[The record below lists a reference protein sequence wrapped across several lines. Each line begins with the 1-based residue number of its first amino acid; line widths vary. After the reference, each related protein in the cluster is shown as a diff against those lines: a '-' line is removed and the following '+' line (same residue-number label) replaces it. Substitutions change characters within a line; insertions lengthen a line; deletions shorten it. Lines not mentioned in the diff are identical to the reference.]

1 MKKLA
6 FILVILVIAFGAKA
20 QHSIAGTW
28 TCGPAGDQNFQKETI
43 VLTADGLFYG
53 LQEYPQYEFYHQDPN
68 VFLGIYTFD
77 GKTLTLIDL
86 KSDTRS
92 SYQIQTLGSGGFTM
106 YQKES
111 GLTWRYTYQGQGV
124 LNNSQKTQ
132 LLSWENYR
140 KLGGAWRSDT
150 ETLKFIPSQ
159 GLIIIRRHDDA
170 NYFNWGTYTINGNEL
185 IVNNID
191 AEQAV
196 FYRGTLSEFTK
207 KQIKLTHNAGGSDVY
222 KFQGDLNLDET
233 EVYMVKE
240 YMSMMHRITM
250 SIIDLMDGQQDYIWK
265 RVDKYGN
272 IID

>member
-6 FILVILVIAFGAKA
+6 IFLTLIAFGFNTKA
-20 QHSIAGTW
+20 QNSIVGTW
-28 TCGPAGDQNFQKETI
+28 TCGPAGDQNFQKETLI
-43 VLTADGLFYG
+43 LTADGLFYG
-53 LQEYPQYEFYHQDPN
+53 LQEYPQYEFYHQDPE

-92 SYQIQTLGSGGFTM
+92 AYQIQSLGGRGFTM
-106 YQKES
+106 SQKES
-111 GLTWRYTYQGQGV
+111 GLNWRYTYQGQGV
-124 LNNSQKTQ
+124 LNGSQKTQ

-140 KLGGAWRSDT
+140 KLGGAWRSNT

-159 GLIIIRRHDDA
+159 GLLIIRLHNDA

-185 IVNNID
+185 VVNNID
-191 AEQAV
+191 AGQAV
-196 FYRGTLSEFTK
+196 FYRGTISEFSQK
-207 KQIKLTHNAGGSDVY
+207 GFKLTGSTGDTGVY

-233 EVYMVKE
+233 EIYMVKE